1 MNVLFLKG
9 GAFGIPE
16 NSFKQSL
23 DKINDAIK
31 INNINAVIWDGD
43 PLPVV
48 EYKKDLGFANLLP
61 FIKEANPNISMIT
74 FKGAKNHVAAQEK
87 INELSNPNNIYR
99 DNTEEPFKH
108 GYNFFTENTDIIDI
122 TGDQTVADVPNLN
135 RNELHKIPK
144 AIQNRKNAIVIT
156 PKFNWKKL
164 GLNIMK
170 IMKNLGVNY
179 AYLAVV
185 AGGYVVEQE
194 QKARDEDPSMYPA
207 ITNIS
212 LDKVDRI
219 YMDDMRWE
227 SPECHMYCTKGVA
240 SSLVKQKRES
250 DPERTS
256 TAAGVTIKGIT
267 MFGGRRKSRKSKAS
281 RRERSK
287 QLIRGGKRKS
297 KKSRKKRLSK
307 KRKH

>member
-61 FIKEANPNISMIT
+61 FIKEANPNVSMIT
-74 FKGAKNHVAAQEK
+74 FKGAKNPAAAQEK

-99 DNTEEPFKH
+99 DNAEEPFKH
-108 GYNFFTENTDIIDI
+108 GYNFFTKNTDIINI

-135 RNELHKIPK
+135 PNALPEIAQ
-144 AIQNRKNAIVIT
+144 AIETGKNAIVIT
-156 PKFNWKKL
+156 PKFNWKEL

-179 AYLAVV
+179 ASLAVV
-185 AGGYVVEQE
+185 AGGYVVKQE
-194 QKARDEDPSMYPA
+194 QKARVADPSMYPA

-212 LDKVDRI
+212 LDKVDRK

-227 SPECHMYCTKGVA
+227 SPECDMYCTKGVA
-240 SSLVKQKRES
+240 SSLVEANRES
-250 DPERTS
+250 DAERTS
-256 TAAGVTIKGIT
+256 TAAGVTRKGIT
-267 MFGGRRKSRKSKAS
+267 MFGGRRKSRKSKA
-281 RRERSK
+281 
-287 QLIRGGKRKS
+287 IRNRKD
-297 KKSRKKRLSK
+297 SRKKKRKTRKKKLTK
-307 KRKH
+307 KRKY

>member
-61 FIKEANPNISMIT
+61 FIKEANPNVSMIT
-74 FKGAKNHVAAQEK
+74 FKGAINAAAAQEK

-99 DNTEEPFKH
+99 DKAEEPFKH
-108 GYNFFTENTDIIDI
+108 GYNFFTNNTDIINI

-135 RNELHKIPK
+135 PNALPEIAQ
-144 AIQNRKNAIVIT
+144 AIEAGKNAIVIT
-156 PKFNWKKL
+156 PKFTWKEL

-170 IMKNLGVNY
+170 IMKNLGVNC
-179 AYLAVV
+179 ASLAVV
-185 AGGYVVEQE
+185 AGGYVVKQE
-194 QKARDEDPSMYPA
+194 QKARDAAPSMYPT
-207 ITNIS
+207 IINIS
-212 LDKVDRI
+212 LDKVDRK

-227 SPECHMYCTKGVA
+227 SPECDMYCTKGEA
-240 SSLVKQKRES
+240 SSLAEANRES
-250 DPERTS
+250 DAERTS
-256 TAAGVTIKGIT
+256 TAAGVTRKGIT
-267 MFGGRRKSRKSKAS
+267 MFGGRRKSKKRKS
-281 RRERSK
+281 
-287 QLIRGGKRKS
+287 RKS
-297 KKSRKKRLSK
+297 KKRKSRKSK
-307 KRKH
+307 KRKSRKKKLTKKRKH